1 MLNSLVSMIVAF
13 VMTLGGI
20 SADVDSAKLPEV
32 LQRANALVYQMVKL
46 GEEGQPVS
54 QELAHLYMEKMTE
67 AFGLA
72 AEMDGAQQAGA
83 LTQIR
88 TALQTQT
95 QTMTLFRK
103 NFPENADPLMSQIMQ
118 MLQAHNRVVDLGS
131 TDPLKFEAAVRQML
145 ATGMPEDKTPAQ
157 SVGASKGKQ
166 SGKGS
171 AKGGK

>member
-1 MLNSLVSMIVAF
+1 MLSSLVSMIVAF
-13 VMTLGGI
+13 VMALGGI

-46 GEEGQPVS
+46 GEEEQPVS

-72 AEMDGAQQAGA
+72 AEMDGAQQAGS

-118 MLQAHNRVVDLGS
+118 MMQAQNRVVELGT

-145 ATGMPEDKTPAQ
+145 SAGMPEDKTPAQ
-157 SVGASKGKQ
+157 SVGESKGKQ